1 MELANKEHS
10 TYVEGKR
17 RGESFFAD
25 KQKTINTTYTTR
37 TI

>member
-1 MELANKEHS
+1 MKLANKEHN

-17 RGESFFAD
+17 KKGDRQ
-25 KQKTINTTYTTR
+25 QKTINTTYTTC

>member
-1 MELANKEHS
+1 MKLANKEHS

-17 RGESFFAD
+17 KKELVS
-25 KQKTINTTYTTR
+25 KKTINTTYTTR